1 MTSVSIFCCFRH
13 CTDGVNGYRFSSK
26 AQNAPKENPIQL
38 DTQFMGYEVVIV
50 KSGQRLCGAGAA
62 LGNAPLVQ
70 SKAYFEVKIQQG
82 GSWSIGLATRQTDLS
97 LTQGGMDEYSWAL
110 CSDNIIRHN
119 KQDIYK
125 IGTPT
130 NIISNGT
137 NMTPLA
143 PQEGDIIGISY
154 DHIQLK
160 FFLNGAE
167 LEYPVTN
174 VKGTVYPAL
183 YVDDGAILDVIL
195 ESFNFPPPSGFDKIM
210 LEQSLL

>member
-1 MTSVSIFCCFRH
+1 MNI
-13 CTDGVNGYRFSSK
+13 
-26 AQNAPKENPIQL
+26 
-38 DTQFMGYEVVIV
+38 VV
-50 KSGQRLCGAGAA
+50 
-62 LGNAPLVQ
+62 
-70 SKAYFEVKIQQG
+70 
-82 GSWSIGLATRQTDLS
+82 
-97 LTQGGMDEYSWAL
+97 GGMDEYSWAL

-183 YVDDGAILDVIL
+183 YGKYCIYVI
-195 ESFNFPPPSGFDKIM
+195 
-210 LEQSLL
+210 